1 MATSDMCTNCGGQL
15 PPFVPGKTFVQCH
28 FCGHRANVDL
38 PKPVVRERVVIVRQ
52 PNAVNPPVKVSGLIW
67 LAIVIPILLATIIPA
82 IIAGT
87 AASKSGTSSDS
98 PFGGGAE
105 DFQWTGDAPF
115 AAKINAD
122 ATEDIVGHYR
132 VLNSGKDK
140 KTQEFIGGIDG
151 VTLKR
156 IWSAGPYV
164 DGDDSRGF
172 KFAVV
177 GNNVLVTDPKSVGH
191 ILDVTTGKETATITM
206 SDRADSICVEPT
218 GKPEAWIHVTDNED
232 LDVDFTSKRTKKM
245 ARPAWCKS
253 SSDINIGDIQCESGQ
268 FTKTSA
274 HCSGV
279 DSSFKAPNFEGDKML
294 SDGTATVVVG
304 KKSPGTGIPTA
315 VGYDPKTKK
324 ILWQRPIPQ
333 SNATQVSDG
342 LGLTD
347 MADGRLISQIQ
358 FSTGLYRLAALDART
373 GAELWETE
381 IPRSKD
387 GSAADVML
395 ITASRVYLPHWTWL
409 DIFDVKTGK
418 VIGTVGQW

>member
-1 MATSDMCTNCGGQL
+1 MAMNDMCTNCGGQL
-15 PPFVPGKTFVQCH
+15 PPFVPGQTFVQCH
-28 FCGHRANVDL
+28 FCGHRAAVEL
-38 PKPVVRERVVIVRQ
+38 PKPVVQERIVIVRQ
-52 PNAVNPPVKVSGLIW
+52 PQVGVAVPAVKVGGWIW
-67 LAIVIPILLATIIPA
+67 LVILLPIVGVILPIVLGVSSAVK
-82 IIAGT
+82 G
-87 AASKSGTSSDS
+87 AASS

-132 VLNSGKDK
+132 VLNSGKGK
-140 KTQEFIGGIDG
+140 TTQEFIGGIDG

-164 DGDDSRGF
+164 DGDDARGF
-172 KFAVV
+172 KFAVI

-191 ILDVTTGKETATITM
+191 ILDVTTGKETATIAM

-245 ARPAWCKS
+245 ARPPWCKS
-253 SSDINIGDIQCESGQ
+253 TDFGIADIQCESGQ
-268 FTKTSA
+268 YTKTSA

-279 DSSFKAPNFEGDKML
+279 DSSFKAPNFEGTKML

-315 VGYDPKTKK
+315 VGYDPKAKR

-333 SNATQVSDG
+333 SDATHVSDG

-347 MADGRLISQIQ
+347 MANGKLISQIQ
-358 FSTGLYRLAALDART
+358 LSTGIYKLAALDAHS

-387 GSAADVML
+387 GSEADKML
-395 ITASRVYLPHWTWL
+395 ITATRVYLPHWTWL
-409 DIFDVKTGK
+409 DIFDVKTGA

>member
-1 MATSDMCTNCGGQL
+1 MNDTCTNCGGQL
-15 PPFVPGKTFVQCH
+15 PPFVPGQTFVQCH
-28 FCGHRANVDL
+28 FCGHRANVEL
-38 PKPVVRERVVIVRQ
+38 PKPVVQERIVIVRQ
-52 PNAVNPPVKVSGLIW
+52 PQVGVSTPTVKVSGFWWLFLFIPLIG
-67 LAIVIPILLATIIPA
+67 VVGP
-82 IIAGT
+82 IIAAVSATKG
-87 AASKSGTSSDS
+87 ASSES

-115 AAKINAD
+115 AVKINAD
-122 ATEDIVGHYR
+122 ATEDIVGHFR
-132 VLNSGKDK
+132 VLNSGKDSK
-140 KTQEFIGGIDG
+140 AQDFVGGIDG

-172 KFAVV
+172 KYAVV
-177 GNNVLVTDPKSVGH
+177 ANNVLVTDPKSIGH
-191 ILDVTTGKETATITM
+191 ILDVTTGKETATITL
-206 SDRADSICVEPT
+206 SDRADSICIEPT

-245 ARPAWCKS
+245 ARPPWCKS
-253 SSDINIGDIQCESGQ
+253 STDFGIADIQCESGQ

-279 DSSFKAPNFEGDKML
+279 DSTFKAPNFEATKML
-294 SDGTATVVVG
+294 SDGSVSVVVG

-315 VGYDPKTKK
+315 VGYDPKAKK

-333 SNATQVSDG
+333 TDATHVSDG

-347 MADGRLISQIQ
+347 LANGKLVSQIEL
-358 FSTGLYRLAALDART
+358 STGIYKLAALDART
-373 GAELWETE
+373 GSELWETE

-387 GSAADVML
+387 GSEADEML
-395 ITASRVYLPHWTWL
+395 ITATRVYLPHWTWL
-409 DIFDVKTGK
+409 DIFDAKSGA
-418 VIGTVGQW
+418 VIGTVGKW